1 MGKKIAKI
9 IFIFI
14 GVVFTFLA
22 YVIAYNSGASTNY
35 FDLVNEASKSESHSD
50 MCKAFSMYQ
59 IPYDATP
66 IAETN
71 KGAKNEIVVYNAINQ
86 LNLTY
91 YETTETS
98 SNSVNFLYLI
108 K

>member
-1 MGKKIAKI
+1 MVICLVENSKKNDTIVMYVLKKERICHMGKKIAKI

-59 IPYDATP
+59 IP
-66 IAETN
+66 
-71 KGAKNEIVVYNAINQ
+71 
-86 LNLTY
+86 
-91 YETTETS
+91 
-98 SNSVNFLYLI
+98 
-108 K
+108 

>member
-1 MGKKIAKI
+1 
-9 IFIFI
+9 
-14 GVVFTFLA
+14 
-22 YVIAYNSGASTNY
+22 
-35 FDLVNEASKSESHSD
+35 

-98 SNSVNFLYLI
+98 SNSKNYASIQFMYYFFICVNYFI
-108 K
+108 I